1 MPADTPGFCGSL
13 ARVTLTELRYIVAL
27 SRERH
32 FGRAAEA
39 CFVSQPTLS
48 VGIKKL
54 EDELGVTLFERSAG
68 EVTLTPV
75 GESIVAQAARVLEEA
90 AAIKTLAQQ
99 GRDQLSGPLRLG
111 AIYTIGPYLLP
122 HLIPALHQTAPQMPL
137 LIEENFTARLSES
150 LKQGEL
156 DAIIIALPFEE
167 AGVITEALYDEP
179 FQVALPAG
187 HPWSKRKTIA
197 ADELAQETLLLLGS
211 GHCFRDQVMQACPAL
226 HRFSALAGSLQ
237 KTLEGSSLETIR
249 HMVASGAGITVLP
262 CTAVGAA
269 QQESKL
275 LAFRPF
281 AKPVPG
287 RRVALAWRKSF
298 PRPQALE
305 ALRQAVLACDL
316 PCVAKLPV
324 EQ

>member
-1 MPADTPGFCGSL
+1 
-13 ARVTLTELRYIVAL
+13 VTLTELRYIVAL
-27 SRERH
+27 ARERH

-48 VGIKKL
+48 VAIKKL
-54 EDELGVTLFERSAG
+54 EDELGVALFERSAS
-68 EVTLTPV
+68 ELSLTPV
-75 GESIVAQAARVLEEA
+75 GERIVEQASRVLEEA
-90 AAIKTLAQQ
+90 AAIKTLAAQ
-99 GRDQLSGPLRLG
+99 GKDPLSGPLRLG
-111 AIYTIGPYLLP
+111 VIYTIGPYLLP
-122 HLIPALHQTAPQMPL
+122 YLIPGLHQAAPNMPL
-137 LIEENFTARLSES
+137 LIEENLTARLSES

-156 DAIIIALPFEE
+156 DVIIVALPFAE
-167 AGVITEALYDEP
+167 AGVVTQALYDEP
-179 FQVALPAG
+179 FQVVLPAG
-187 HPWSKRKTIA
+187 HAWAKRRSIA
-197 ADELAQETLLLLGS
+197 ADDLAEETLLLLGS

-226 HRFSALAGSLQ
+226 QRFSATAGSLQ

-281 AKPVPG
+281 ANPVPG
-287 RRVALAWRKSF
+287 RTVALAWRKSF

-305 ALRQAVLACDL
+305 VLRQAILASDL
-316 PCVAKLPV
+316 KCVSKHNNM
-324 EQ
+324 E